1 MRHTFQR
8 GKRDVDEFSLVLTP
22 KAVKDLDAFSDGICA
37 KIAKSMKVLKENP
50 FPRGKLIRKI
60 KGTRSAFYRIR
71 IDKYRVFYMI
81 EADKVVILRVLSKKD
96 AEKFIRS
103 LKIE

>member
-1 MRHTFQR
+1 M
-8 GKRDVDEFSLVLTP
+8 GEFSLILTP
-22 KAVKDLDAFSDGICA
+22 KAVKDLDAFSDSICM
-37 KIAKSMKVLKENP
+37 KIANSMKELRENP

-60 KGTRSAFYRIR
+60 KGTRSAFHRLR

-96 AEKFIRS
+96 AEKIIRS
-103 LKIE
+103 LN

>member
-1 MRHTFQR
+1 M
-8 GKRDVDEFSLVLTP
+8 GEFSLILPP
-22 KAVKDLDAFSDGICA
+22 KAVKDLDTFSDSICM
-37 KIAKSMKVLKENP
+37 KIANSMKELGENP

-60 KGTRSAFYRIR
+60 KGTRSAFYRLR
-71 IDKYRVFYMI
+71 TDKYRVFYMI

-103 LKIE
+103 LN

>member
-1 MRHTFQR
+1 M
-8 GKRDVDEFSLVLTP
+8 GEFTLVLTP
-22 KAVKDLDAFSDGICA
+22 KAMKDLDAFSDNVCM
-37 KIAKSMKVLKENP
+37 KIANAMKTLKENP

-60 KGTRSAFYRIR
+60 KGTSSTFYRLR

-81 EADKVVILRVLSKKD
+81 EADKVVILRILSKKN

-103 LKIE
+103 LN

>member
-1 MRHTFQR
+1 M
-8 GKRDVDEFSLVLTP
+8 DEFSLILTP
-22 KAVKDLDAFSDGICA
+22 KAVKDLDASSDRICM
-37 KIAKSMKVLKENP
+37 KIADSMKELRENP

-60 KGTRSAFYRIR
+60 KGSRSAFYRLR

-81 EADKVVILRVLSKKD
+81 EADKVVILRILSKKD

-103 LKIE
+103 LN

>member
-8 GKRDVDEFSLVLTP
+8 GKRDVGEFSLILSP
-22 KAVKDLDAFSDGICA
+22 KAAKDIHAFSDSVCM
-37 KIAKSMKVLKENP
+37 KIANSMKVLKENP

-60 KGTRSAFYRIR
+60 KGTGSTFYRLR

-81 EADKVVILRVLSKKD
+81 EADKVVILRILSKKD

-103 LKIE
+103 